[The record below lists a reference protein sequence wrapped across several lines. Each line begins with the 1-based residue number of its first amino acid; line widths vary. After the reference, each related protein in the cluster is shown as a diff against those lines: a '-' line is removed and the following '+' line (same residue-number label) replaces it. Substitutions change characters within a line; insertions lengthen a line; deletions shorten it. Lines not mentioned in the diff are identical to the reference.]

1 MLCVLC
7 LIVLWG
13 FSLVTSYS
21 GVIDLDR
28 TILNSSTH
36 FQAHSPPHVAHAH
49 HCAGIKNL
57 KLDARM
63 RIELS
68 EPLPAAPYFA
78 AVTLSF
84 LEPLAPTFS
93 LKLQTALLPEGLTRP
108 IVEPIL
114 SNILKEKVFAVRRAL
129 KILRIFFYLTPEK

>member
-1 MLCVLC
+1 
-7 LIVLWG
+7 
-13 FSLVTSYS
+13 
-21 GVIDLDR
+21 
-28 TILNSSTH
+28 
-36 FQAHSPPHVAHAH
+36 
-49 HCAGIKNL
+49 
-57 KLDARM
+57 M